1 MKLLQKLRFSSDKV
15 VVVAKR
21 RSDEMRKL
29 SFEQLSLLPKVHED
43 SEFIENNKI
52 QIATYN
58 DVLEDERRRIV
69 VQALF
74 TRMLGIGIIAADG
87 FIRSYLKIG

>member
-1 MKLLQKLRFSSDKV
+1 
-15 VVVAKR
+15 
-21 RSDEMRKL
+21 MRKL

-87 FIRSYLKIG
+87 FIISQNGFIEAIPERMLYEFI